1 MFSRDGRRSL
11 RLPLHIMF
19 VLVICASTLAVHFLA
34 EELSPGHRQFPFEMA
49 GQWGHAYPI
58 HEHAEDDFVFSLPGR
73 SYQEGL
79 LVPALL
85 IIPIHFASI
94 SISPLLPPPNA

>member
-49 GQWGHAYPI
+49 GQWGHADPI
-58 HEHAEDDFVFSLPGR
+58 HEHPEDDFVFFMPGQPR
-73 SYQEGL
+73 PDCL
-79 LVPALL
+79 LITALL
-85 IIPIHFASI
+85 LIPVDSSSI